1 MATIAPMENV
11 LPAGLAPSSWGRLAT
26 SLEVLSLFAAILLY
40 IWRWQRTHPHVWIV
54 LLAAVVASHFL
65 HRETLAGLGLT
76 LDGMRTNAA
85 LTLPL
90 TVIVLIPLI
99 VYGFAHGSLVVGWQG
114 KGALGWFLDYGS
126 WCVFQQYLLQSYFHN
141 RLMSIFS
148 NRHLSSLLVGV
159 MFGAAHIPNPIL
171 MVATTLGGF
180 MLAEMFAR
188 SRNIWPLALAQTVAG
203 AVIAAVSP
211 AALIHNMRVGPGYF
225 NLRG

>member
-11 LPAGLAPSSWGRLAT
+11 LPSSVAPPWGRLAT

-40 IWRWQRTHPHVWIV
+40 IWRWQKTYPHVWIV

-65 HRETLAGLGLT
+65 HREKLDDLGLT
-76 LDGMRTNAA
+76 LDGLRDNAA

-90 TVIVLIPLI
+90 TIIVLVPLV
-99 VYGFAHGSLVVGWQG
+99 VYGFARGRLVLGWQG
-114 KGALGWFLDYGS
+114 MGALGWFIDYGG

-141 RLMSIFS
+141 RLMSIVS

-188 SRNIWPLALAQTVAG
+188 RRNIFPLALAQTVAG

-211 AALIHNMRVGPGYF
+211 ATLIHNMRVGPGYYHF
-225 NLRG
+225 RG

>member
-1 MATIAPMENV
+1 MSAITSMESA
-11 LPAGLAPSSWGRLAT
+11 LSAGLAPPWSRLAT
-26 SLEVLSLFAAILLY
+26 ALEVLSLFAAILLY
-40 IWRWQRTHPHVWIV
+40 IWRWQRTHPLVWMV

-65 HRETLAGLGLT
+65 HQETPRRLGLT
-76 LDGMRTNAA
+76 LDGLRANAA

-90 TVIVLIPLI
+90 TVILLAPLI
-99 VYGFAHGSLVVGWQG
+99 VYGFAHGRLVLGWEG
-114 KGALGWFLDYGS
+114 KGALGWFVQYGS
-126 WCVFQQYLLQSYFHN
+126 WCVFQQYLLQSYFHT
-141 RLMSIFS
+141 RLMSIVP
-148 NRHLSSLLVGV
+148 NRHFSSLLVGV

-188 SRNIWPLALAQTVAG
+188 CRNIWPLALAQTVAG

-225 NLRG
+225 NFRG

>member
-1 MATIAPMENV
+1 MSAITSMETV
-11 LPAGLAPSSWGRLAT
+11 LPSRVAPPWSRLAT
-26 SLEVLSLFAAILLY
+26 ALEVLSLFAAILLY
-40 IWRWQRTHPHVWIV
+40 IWRWQRTHPLVWMV
-54 LLAAVVASHFL
+54 LLAAVLASHAF
-65 HRETLAGLGLT
+65 HHETPRRLGLT
-76 LDGMRTNAA
+76 LDGLRANAA

-90 TVIVLIPLI
+90 TVILLAPLI
-99 VYGFAHGSLVVGWQG
+99 VYGFAHGRLV
-114 KGALGWFLDYGS
+114 LGWEGKCALAWLVQYGS

-141 RLMSIFS
+141 RLMSIIP
-148 NRHLSSLLVGV
+148 NRHFSSLLVGV

-188 SRNIWPLALAQTVAG
+188 CRNIWPLALAQTVAG

-225 NLRG
+225 NFRG

>member
-1 MATIAPMENV
+1 MSTITSMEPA
-11 LPAGLAPSSWGRLAT
+11 LPVSLARPLSRLAT

-40 IWRWQRTHPHVWIV
+40 IWRWQRTHPLVWMV

-65 HRETLAGLGLT
+65 HHETPRDLGLT
-76 LDGMRTNAA
+76 LDGLRANAA
-85 LTLPL
+85 QTLPL
-90 TVIVLIPLI
+90 TVILLAPLV
-99 VYGFAHGSLVVGWQG
+99 VYGFAHGRLILGWEG
-114 KGALGWFLDYGS
+114 KAALGWFMEYGS

-141 RLMSIFS
+141 RLMSVVP
-148 NRHLSSLLVGV
+148 NRHFSSLLVGV

-188 SRNIWPLALAQTVAG
+188 RRNIWPLALAQTVAG

-211 AALIHNMRVGPGYF
+211 AAIIHNMRVGPGYF
-225 NLRG
+225 NFRR